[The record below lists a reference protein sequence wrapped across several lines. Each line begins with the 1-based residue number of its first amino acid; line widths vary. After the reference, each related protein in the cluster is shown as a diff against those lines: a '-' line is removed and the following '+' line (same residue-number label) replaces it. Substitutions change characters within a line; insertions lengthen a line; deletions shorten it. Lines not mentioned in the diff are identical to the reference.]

1 MLRLQ
6 TQSSIDL
13 FHSLEPQLRQ
23 RLGMGPFELLR
34 EQVDSLE
41 FGAAATVIEGC

>member
-13 FHSLEPQLRQ
+13 FHSLAPQLRH
-23 RLGMGPFELLR
+23 RLGPSPYALLR
-34 EQVDSLE
+34 EQIATLQ
-41 FGAAATVIEGC
+41 FAAAADALDAC